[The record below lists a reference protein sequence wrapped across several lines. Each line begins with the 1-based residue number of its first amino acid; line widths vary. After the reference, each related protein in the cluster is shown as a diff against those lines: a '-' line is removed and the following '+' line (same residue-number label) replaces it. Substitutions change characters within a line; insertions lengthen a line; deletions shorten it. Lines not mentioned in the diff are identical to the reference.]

1 MNLKQ
6 YIILMIISSCLAW
19 FTWGFIVFSISPDE
33 AGLGVFFLFYV
44 SLLAAMSCTFSI
56 LGLFVRAW
64 VLKRDEIASRL
75 AAKSFRQA
83 ILLSILFAGILYFQ
97 SKHILNWWVI
107 ILFIA
112 VLTALEFFL
121 ISYRSRQRTLI

>member
-1 MNLKQ
+1 
-6 YIILMIISSCLAW
+6 MIISSCLAW

-44 SLLAAMSCTFSI
+44 ILLAAMGSTFSI
-56 LGLFVRAW
+56 LGLFIRTLI
-64 VLKRDEIASRL
+64 LKQNEIASRL

-83 ILLSILFAGILYFQ
+83 ILLSILFTGILYFQ
-97 SKHILNWWVI
+97 SKHILNWWII

-112 VLTALEFFL
+112 ILTALEFFL
-121 ISYRSRQRTLI
+121 ISYRSRQKTLI

>member
-6 YIILMIISSCLAW
+6 YITLMIISSCLAW
-19 FTWGFIVFSISPDE
+19 FTWGFIVWNISPEE

-44 SLLAAMSCTFSI
+44 GLLMAMSCTFSI
-56 LGLFVRAW
+56 LGLLIRSL
-64 VLKRDEIASRL
+64 VLKQDEIAPRL

-83 ILLSILFAGILYFQ
+83 ILLSILFTGILYFQ
-97 SKHILNWWVI
+97 SKHILNWWII

-112 VLTALEFFL
+112 ILTALEFFL
-121 ISYRSRQRTLI
+121 ISYRSRQRILI